1 MPKRTANRE
10 KNQPQRH
17 WEDADSTVNRVL
29 LMVERLKDFVYL
41 TEVDRAQ
48 NESRGDVFCS

>member
-1 MPKRTANRE
+1 MPRRAANRE